1 MGWDNTTEMVAT
13 VVDSITHLT
22 RQFVNVNSETPNQDP
37 LMLVPRPY
45 EAAVETVQA
54 ELISLAAFGEMME
67 ETS

>member
-22 RQFVNVNSETPNQDP
+22 RQFVNVNSETPNHEP

-45 EAAVETVQA
+45 AAPVEPVAA
-54 ELISLAAFGEMME
+54 ETITLAAFGNMME